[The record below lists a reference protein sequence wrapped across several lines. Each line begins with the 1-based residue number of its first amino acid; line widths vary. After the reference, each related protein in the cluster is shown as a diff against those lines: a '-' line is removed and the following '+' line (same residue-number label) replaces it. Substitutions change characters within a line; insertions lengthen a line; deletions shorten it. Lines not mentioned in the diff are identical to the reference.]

1 MDRTNPDSL
10 RSSGVERN
18 FKRGSI
24 VSTFFYAHFFF
35 GRTNLKLIEKQKK
48 L

>member
-1 MDRTNPDSL
+1 MDRTNPDSR

-24 VSTFFYAHFFF
+24 VSTFFLCAFF
-35 GRTNLKLIEKQKK
+35 LAEQI
-48 L
+48 